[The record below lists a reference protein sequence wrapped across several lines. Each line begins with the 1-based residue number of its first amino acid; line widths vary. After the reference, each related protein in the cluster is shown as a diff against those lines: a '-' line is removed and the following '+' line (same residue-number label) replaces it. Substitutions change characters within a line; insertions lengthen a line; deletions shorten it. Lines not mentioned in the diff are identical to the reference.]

1 LEKAG
6 YEPLKILDFSYVGG
20 IVMLVSIA
28 FIVVIGRHLL
38 PRGKSMSQLSRNRH
52 KELTESYHLEERSFT
67 LTIGDTSH
75 FAGKTLAQSKL
86 RPVFGINVLSLQRKA
101 GSIVRNPGPE
111 TILKPGDQLFVQGR
125 WEEISA
131 LKKWKVEKPG
141 NQSVLCEKVLEMG
154 GRFFRITIEPSS
166 SWVGK
171 PAEQL
176 IKPSESGIS
185 ILAIKR
191 PEQSMTSDP
200 RKVILAE
207 GDQIILFEEPG
218 VEKPLSEGQ
227 WADDQVSFQ
236 PVTQTHELECEDLIF
251 ILNVPQAATT
261 IDDLPAINL
270 LQSGFHF
277 TVLGVE
283 DRLGHIT
290 GLSKIKAIHEGDRL
304 VVAGRKEDLVLLSEM
319 EHATLKDDAP
329 LDTDRLETEEVIMAE
344 AVLAPRSMLA
354 GKTVKEINFRKKY
367 GVSVVALWREGKAVR
382 TNLHLLPLRFGEALL
397 LYGRKEK
404 ITMLGQDNDLI
415 LLTDTIQQTYRTGKA
430 LLSSL
435 ILAITLMM
443 VMLGYLTL
451 SISVILGV
459 IAMVVTGCI
468 KMEEAYRSID
478 WRSVFLIA
486 GMLPLGVALEQTGAA
501 SLIAQQ
507 TESLLGASGPWF
519 VLAGLYLLTL
529 LANLAIHPAALVVIM
544 APVVIQTAESMGV
557 SPHSFMIAIAIA
569 ASGSFI
575 SPVAHPSN
583 LLVMGPGSY
592 QFSDYLK
599 IGIPFSLII
608 MVLVFLLLPVFWP
621 F

>member
-1 LEKAG
+1 
-6 YEPLKILDFSYVGG
+6 
-20 IVMLVSIA
+20 
-28 FIVVIGRHLL
+28 
-38 PRGKSMSQLSRNRH
+38 
-52 KELTESYHLEERSFT
+52 
-67 LTIGDTSH
+67 
-75 FAGKTLAQSKL
+75 
-86 RPVFGINVLSLQRKA
+86 
-101 GSIVRNPGPE
+101 
-111 TILKPGDQLFVQGR
+111 
-125 WEEISA
+125 
-131 LKKWKVEKPG
+131 
-141 NQSVLCEKVLEMG
+141 
-154 GRFFRITIEPSS
+154 
-166 SWVGK
+166 
-171 PAEQL
+171 
-176 IKPSESGIS
+176 
-185 ILAIKR
+185 
-191 PEQSMTSDP
+191 
-200 RKVILAE
+200 
-207 GDQIILFEEPG
+207 
-218 VEKPLSEGQ
+218 
-227 WADDQVSFQ
+227 
-236 PVTQTHELECEDLIF
+236 
-251 ILNVPQAATT
+251 
-261 IDDLPAINL
+261 
-270 LQSGFHF
+270 
-277 TVLGVE
+277 
-283 DRLGHIT
+283 HIT